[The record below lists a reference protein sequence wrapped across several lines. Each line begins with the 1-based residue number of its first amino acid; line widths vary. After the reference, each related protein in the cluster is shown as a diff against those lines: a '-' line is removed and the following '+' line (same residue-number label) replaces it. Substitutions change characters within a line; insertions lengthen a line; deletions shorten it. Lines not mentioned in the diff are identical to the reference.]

1 MNNLFKSSS
10 STSSRSS
17 IPKILEDT
25 GIFNSESNELLDL
38 DLNLEDWNIPKV
50 PTNQIYKSSW
60 SLKKAFKTYCHGKTI
75 KQVYGINKE
84 YETFYLHSPS
94 TLTAHKK
101 NGHNF
106 LHIGL
111 VQVGVKP
118 LIRECLNCSIL
129 MALRD
134 TRHIRFEDSLL
145 GTIQTSLSNGPI
157 HFDCFPNFTVTLHDS
172 HIRKALTLNIKT
184 SGTLMVLEAKQL
196 ALIYRVYYKF
206 IKTNLKYLGHFY
218 PDHSPWITN

>member
-50 PTNQIYKSSW
+50 PINQIYKSSW

-84 YETFYLHSPS
+84 YETCYLHSPS

-101 NGHNF
+101 DGHNF

-111 VQVGVKP
+111 S
-118 LIRECLNCSIL
+118 R
-129 MALRD
+129 
-134 TRHIRFEDSLL
+134 
-145 GTIQTSLSNGPI
+145 
-157 HFDCFPNFTVTLHDS
+157 
-172 HIRKALTLNIKT
+172 
-184 SGTLMVLEAKQL
+184 
-196 ALIYRVYYKF
+196 
-206 IKTNLKYLGHFY
+206 
-218 PDHSPWITN
+218 